1 MISSNSLRASEQSL
15 SGIPEVSV
23 GLPVYNGELYLA
35 EAIQSICDQTFEDF
49 ELIISDNASIDC
61 TPEICKE
68 LASRDARIRYVRQP
82 RNIGAVRNF
91 DFLARAAKGKFF
103 KWASANDRSD
113 RSMLAKCVD
122 ILRKD
127 AGAVLCYG
135 RTCFID
141 GPGNELG
148 VYEYD
153 FAIEQVQP
161 SERFICAR
169 NRMNLNNAQMALIR
183 LQTLRQTRLG
193 RLYPNGDL
201 ILMAELALRGTF
213 RLLPDVLLYRRMVE
227 GAASRFMSE
236 REWRVYLDP
245 DSANKGLMTWRS
257 HLDCCW
263 SVIRAPIAW
272 SEKMTAL
279 DFVARSAYWD
289 RRKLLSELFERVA
302 R

>member
-1 MISSNSLRASEQSL
+1 MTSSSARQASEHSV

-23 GLPVYNGELYLA
+23 GLPVYNGEQYLA
-35 EAIQSICDQTFEDF
+35 EAVQSICEQTFADF
-49 ELIISDNASIDC
+49 ELIISDNASTDR
-61 TPEICKE
+61 TAQICRE
-68 LASRDARIRYVRQP
+68 LASQDARIRYVRQP

-91 DFLARAAKGKFF
+91 DFLARAANGKFF

-113 RSMLAKCVD
+113 RNMLAKCVD
-122 ILRKD
+122 VLRQD
-127 AGAVLCYG
+127 DDAVLCYG

-148 VYEYD
+148 LYEYD
-153 FAIEQVQP
+153 FAIEQVRP

-183 LQTLRQTRLG
+183 LQTLRETRLG
-193 RLYPNGDL
+193 RLYPSGDL

-227 GAASRFMSE
+227 GAASRFLSD

-245 DSANKGLMTWRS
+245 DSADKGFTHWRS

-263 SVIRAPIAW
+263 SVLRAPIAW
-272 SEKMTAL
+272 SEKIAAL

-289 RRKLLSELFERVA
+289 RRKLWSELFERVA
-302 R
+302 